1 MEQRRRRRRH
11 LNPKI
16 KRAMEMLAGSC
27 GAVIAAAFLAQCFG
41 IAIGA
46 IK

>member
-1 MEQRRRRRRH
+1 MVRRRRH

-16 KRAMEMLAGSC
+16 KRAMEMLAGSY
-27 GAVIAAAFLAQCFG
+27 GAVVAAAFFAQCFA

-46 IK
+46 VKP

>member
-1 MEQRRRRRRH
+1 MEQRRRRRH

-16 KRAMEMLAGSC
+16 KRVLDMTLYAS
-27 GAVIAAAFLAQCFG
+27 GAAIIAAFLAQCFG

>member
-1 MEQRRRRRRH
+1 MEQRRRRRH

-16 KRAMEMLAGSC
+16 KRVLDMALYAS
-27 GAVIAAAFLAQCFG
+27 GAAIIAAFLAQVFG

>member
-1 MEQRRRRRRH
+1 MVRRRRRH

-16 KRAMEMLAGSC
+16 KKTIDMLAESC
-27 GAVIAAAFLAQCFG
+27 GAIIVAAFLAQCFA

-46 IK
+46 VKP